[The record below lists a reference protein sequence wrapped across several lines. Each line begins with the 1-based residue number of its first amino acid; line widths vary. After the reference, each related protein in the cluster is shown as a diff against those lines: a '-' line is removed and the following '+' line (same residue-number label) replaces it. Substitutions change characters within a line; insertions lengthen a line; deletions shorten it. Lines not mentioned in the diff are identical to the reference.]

1 MPCATAACCF
11 TSGCLL
17 ISPFLPFPLG
27 GSAGAGFCP
36 TDLFLAFFI
45 ATTLVLPIFPTF
57 ASVQCYFRTHS
68 LALRACRLLLRRRF
82 LHIRR
87 RPRLRLRSS
96 LLRIGHAI
104 QEVVVINEPQG
115 LDGERR
121 GYIGVVDREQVI
133 AIRSFAARRQVGGA
147 AIDHWITAVQA
158 ADHEFIVNLVS
169 RRARYLIERRRQ

>member
-1 MPCATAACCF
+1 MPCATAASCF

-27 GSAGAGFCP
+27 GGAGAGFCP
-36 TDLFLAFFI
+36 TDFVLAFFI
-45 ATTLVLPIFPTF
+45 VNILVLPIFPTF
-57 ASVQCYFRTHS
+57 ASVQCHS
-68 LALRACRLLLRRRF
+68 HTYSPAFRACRLLFRRRF

-96 LLRIGHAI
+96 RLRIGHAI

-121 GYIGVVDREQVI
+121 GYVGVVDREQVI
-133 AIRSFAARRQVGGA
+133 AIRSFAARRQ
-147 AIDHWITAVQA
+147 
-158 ADHEFIVNLVS
+158 
-169 RRARYLIERRRQ
+169 